1 VYQSSS
7 EAGPTLHLEN
17 SNPASKRKLELRV
30 LIVAPTGA
38 DASLLCAALNRAGID
53 AFECPSCEAACYEM
67 EKGAA
72 CLLVAEEALK
82 MSDIQRFATL
92 IGMQP
97 RWSDFPLILLTMAGE
112 VTAQSQR
119 RRLLRAPLVRVLE
132 LERPIRPETL
142 VSTVQT
148 AIRARIRQ
156 YEVRD
161 HVEKQREAEE
171 ALRRSEKLAVA
182 GRLAASIAHEINNPL
197 EAVVNL
203 VFLARTSQTLDGAR
217 EYLGLAES
225 ELARVSAI
233 TNETLKFYRQP
244 NKPTGLQVAPIFES
258 LLLLYHQKLQQAN
271 INVETDFRRSE
282 SIVAFG
288 GELRQMFSNLLTNA
302 IDASRNGRILLR
314 VRPAVNHA
322 GTRGVR
328 VTVADTGSGIPAA
341 MKPTIFEPFV
351 STKGMRG
358 TGLGLWVTSEI
369 VQKHGGSIRVK
380 SSTGTTRHG
389 TVFYVFLPAMAI
401 TEISNAPTHRMLREG

>member
-1 VYQSSS
+1 
-7 EAGPTLHLEN
+7 LHLEN
-17 SNPASKRKLELRV
+17 SIPASERKLELRV
-30 LIVAPTGA
+30 LIVAPTGC
-38 DASLLCAALNRAGID
+38 DASLLCAALERAGIE

-67 EKGAA
+67 EKGAS

-82 MSDIQRFATL
+82 MQDIQRFAAL
-92 IGMQP
+92 IASQP

-119 RRLLRAPLVRVLE
+119 RRVLRAPMVRALE
-132 LERPIRPETL
+132 LERPVRPETL

-161 HVEKQREAEE
+161 HVAKQRDAEE

-197 EAVVNL
+197 EAIVNL
-203 VFLARTSQTLDGAR
+203 VYLARTSSSLESAR
-217 EYLGLAES
+217 EFLGLAES

-244 NKPTGLQVAPIFES
+244 NKPTQLQVAPIFES
-258 LLLLYHQKLQQAN
+258 LLVLYQQKLQSAN
-271 INVETDFRRSE
+271 IEVETAFYPTE
-282 SIVAFG
+282 PIVAFG

-302 IDASRNGRILLR
+302 IDASRNGRIYLR
-314 VRPAVNHA
+314 VRSVVDSA
-322 GTRGVR
+322 GRTGVR
-328 VTVADTGSGIPAA
+328 VVVADTGSGIPAA
-341 MKPTIFEPFV
+341 MKRVIFEPFV

-369 VQKHGGSIRVK
+369 VEKHGGKIRVK
-380 SSTGTTRHG
+380 SSTSPERHG
-389 TVFYVFLPAMAI
+389 TIFSVFLPSKSN
-401 TEISNAPTHRMLREG
+401 TEIS

>member
-1 VYQSSS
+1 
-7 EAGPTLHLEN
+7 
-17 SNPASKRKLELRV
+17 
-30 LIVAPTGA
+30 
-38 DASLLCAALNRAGID
+38 
-53 AFECPSCEAACYEM
+53 
-67 EKGAA
+67 
-72 CLLVAEEALK
+72 
-82 MSDIQRFATL
+82 
-92 IGMQP
+92 
-97 RWSDFPLILLTMAGE
+97 
-112 VTAQSQR
+112 
-119 RRLLRAPLVRVLE
+119 LRAPLVRVLE